1 MMNKAQAIKYI
12 LQAAQGIEPKQA
24 KISVYEFDKQNKLQF
39 VSDGYTCTNQDLE
52 IHICRTK
59 EQVQISEALTE

>member
-39 VSDGYTCTNQDLE
+39 VSEGANTCTETDLE

-59 EQVQISEALTE
+59 EQIQISNEL

>member
-24 KISVYEFDKQNKLQF
+24 KVNVYEFDKQNKLQK
-39 VSDGYTCTNQDLE
+39 VSEGANTCTETDFE

-59 EQVQISEALTE
+59 EQIQISNEL